1 MPAFDSS
8 FDTAFDSG
16 GGSGGGGSGSLVAT
30 GTITAGLAISVVS
43 PLVFSSS
50 AGSIRWAPSVV
61 VGGVDVSARLTGAL
75 RISAAEDAAR
85 VASFSLIPQSPSEL
99 AGYEGQSLTID
110 VTLFRAGQ
118 TATYRMFTGTVERSE
133 FDPSTRIA
141 ALSCRDGWQ
150 ERPAAC
156 ASQAE
161 VEALLGG
168 LATTAPALL
177 PWSDTEPD
185 PAAYFSGLLDTLP
198 GATAIDANGL
208 WKVIPW
214 AIGSPSASFPA
225 SEVFDGSVKV
235 MTAARRDVPAA
246 IKATLAVRTH
256 RLHAA
261 EVDLS
266 WTALPNV
273 NYVVDGLPTLPK
285 STVQAALDGISGW
298 LIKGT
303 PSIVEPLAMS
313 YPVLVGGQTVY
324 YIVTPEAARV
334 TCKSFTATMYRRWY
348 QQYEVAY
355 SVTIDMGGASSRDDS
370 ITASIAST
378 FDAGAWETA
387 PSAESRSSLYQ
398 ANAPT
403 VSVPPTGYEG
413 LPEPWPPTNGAIDHP
428 GNVAPA
434 DLQAA
439 AQQVVARA
447 LRRAAAGK
455 RKRTV
460 SFARPLDPR
469 WELGAVLAINASG
482 VAATG
487 QVSEI
492 EHELD
497 IDSGAVSSA
506 FTLAVPDAAGTTT
519 GFTASVTAPATT
531 VTHALTDPALGT
543 HVGASYSTPP
553 TPAEETLI
561 GFLCNVVPTSG
572 NYDAAAPVYE
582 PQFRLILPEIPAPVR
597 DPLTVEVPISAT
609 VSIAGGSLALTF

>member
-1 MPAFDSS
+1 MSAFDSS

-16 GGSGGGGSGSLVAT
+16 GGSGGGSGSLVAT
-30 GTITAGLAISVVS
+30 GTATAGLAISVVS

-50 AGSIRWAPSVV
+50 SGSIRWAPSVV

-85 VASFSLIPQSPSEL
+85 VASFSLIPQSPAEL

-110 VTLFRAGQ
+110 VTLFRVGQ
-118 TATYRMFTGTVERSE
+118 TATHRLFTGVVEHSE
-133 FDPSTRIA
+133 FNPSSCVA

-156 ASQAE
+156 TSQAE

-168 LATTAPALL
+168 LATTSAALL

-225 SEVFDGSVKV
+225 GEVFDGSVKV
-235 MTAARRDVPAA
+235 TTAARGDVPAA

-266 WTALPNV
+266 WTAPANV

-285 STVQAALDGISGW
+285 STVQAALDGVSGW
-298 LIKGT
+298 LIKGA
-303 PSIVEPLAMS
+303 PIIVEPLAMS

-355 SVTIDMGGASSRDDS
+355 SVSIDMGGASSRDDS
-370 ITASIAST
+370 ITASLAST

-439 AQQVVARA
+439 AQQIVARA

-469 WELGAVLAINASG
+469 WELGTVLAINASG

-531 VTHALTDPALGT
+531 VTHTLTDPVLGT

-553 TPAEETLI
+553 TPAEETLL

-597 DPLTVEVPISAT
+597 DPLTVEAPISAT